1 MLACTFAGTV
11 IVVLPIG
18 VTDHTGAPAI
28 DGVLASMPMALKVAA
43 FIIRCLFIHAFL
55 MLCNLS

>member
-1 MLACTFAGTV
+1 MLACTFAGTD

-28 DGVLASMPMALKVAA
+28 DEVLASMPMALKVTA